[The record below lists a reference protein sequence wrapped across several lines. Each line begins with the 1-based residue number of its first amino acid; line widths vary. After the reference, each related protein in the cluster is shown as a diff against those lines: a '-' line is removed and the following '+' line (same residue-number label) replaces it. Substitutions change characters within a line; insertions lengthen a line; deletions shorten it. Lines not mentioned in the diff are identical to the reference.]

1 MQSQH
6 APSTSTGQPTD
17 TAASTGSN
25 DGGPAAIR
33 AEDVHVT
40 YADGTEAVSG
50 VDLAVEPGE
59 CFGFLGPNGAGKST
73 TIQTLVSL
81 LHPTAGSVSV
91 HGHDVVEDAQAV
103 REYVG
108 YMPQETSVDP
118 ELTARENVRFSARIH
133 GVPAAEREERVD
145 ELLDVVDLADVADD
159 LAETFS
165 GGMAKRLDAANALVH
180 QPPVV
185 FLDEPTTG
193 LDPQARME
201 LWDYFE
207 AINDAGTTVF
217 LTTQY
222 LEEVDRLCDRIAL
235 LQDGEVVATDTPAA
249 LKAAVG
255 GDVLEMSLAGVDD
268 AEHSGSTGKRGATDR
283 TDDPGPARG
292 TELRDHAASVVRS
305 ANAFDD
311 PTVERTDEGLAITAS
326 DVRTGVMELFVAF
339 HDAGL
344 TVTGVDVRSPTPDDV
359 FLSLTGEAIDEGETE
374 TTAPGRESRHGAEEV
389 TR

>member
-6 APSTSTGQPTD
+6 APSTSTGQHSD
-17 TAASTGSN
+17 TVASAGDSD
-25 DGGPAAIR
+25 DGPHAIR
-33 AEDVHVT
+33 AADVHVT

-50 VDLAVEPGE
+50 VDLAVERGE

-81 LHPTAGSVSV
+81 LHPTQGSVAV
-91 HGHDVVEDAQAV
+91 HGHDVVADAQAV

-118 ELTARENVRFSARIH
+118 ELTARENVRFAARIH
-133 GVPAAEREERVD
+133 GVPADEREERVE
-145 ELLDVVDLADVADD
+145 ELLEVVDLADVADD

-180 QPPVV
+180 RPPVV

-193 LDPQARME
+193 LDPEARME

-235 LQDGEVVATDTPAA
+235 LQAGEVVATDTPAA

-255 GDVLEMSLAGVDD
+255 GDVLEVALAGVAD
-268 AEHSGSTGKRGATDR
+268 AGDAGAADEAG
-283 TDDPGPARG
+283 DASG

-305 ANAFDD
+305 SNAFDD
-311 PTVERTDEGLAITAS
+311 PAIERTDDGLAITAA

-339 HDAGL
+339 HDAGI
-344 TVTGVDVRSPTPDDV
+344 TVTGVDVRSPTLDDV
-359 FLSLTGEAIDEGETE
+359 FLSLTGEQLDDAETVTGSE
-374 TTAPGRESRHGAEEV
+374 PRRGADAEEV
-389 TR
+389 A

>member
-6 APSTSTGQPTD
+6 APSESTGQAAA
-17 TAASTGSN
+17 TAASAADS
-25 DGGPAAIR
+25 DDGPAAIR

-40 YADGTEAVSG
+40 YADGTEAISG

-81 LHPTAGSVSV
+81 LHPTRGSVTV

-118 ELTARENVRFSARIH
+118 ELTARENVRFAARIH
-133 GVPAAEREERVD
+133 GVPAAEREERVE
-145 ELLDVVDLADVADD
+145 ELLDVVDLTTVADD

-180 QPPVV
+180 RPPVV

-193 LDPQARME
+193 LDPEARME

-255 GDVLEMSLAGVDD
+255 GDVLELTLAGVDD
-268 AEHSGSTGKRGATDR
+268 TLAEDR
-283 TDDPGPARG
+283 TGESGAAGSIDESGGVGG

-311 PTVERTDEGLAITAS
+311 PTVERTDEGLAITAD

-344 TVTGVDVRSPTPDDV
+344 TVTGVDVRSPTLDDV
-359 FLSLTGEAIDEGETE
+359 FLSLTGEQIDEAETATGSE
-374 TTAPGRESRHGAEEV
+374 PRSGADVEEV
-389 TR
+389 AR